1 MGVQIGLESHRRKS
15 TGGKVFHD
23 WSRNLLE
30 STCTLL
36 GSEYELRSEEKIPYV
51 GGLTAKKVDFAI
63 LHKEKLRIGVEVN
76 FFTIHG
82 SKPSEIKRAYENVSR
97 NLSGVHVDFV
107 WITDGI
113 GYLKMQRSL
122 TEAFESHLNI
132 YNYNTAQRYL
142 YAEFGVMKVLDL
154 RDGMLET
161 GKLEKCAG
169 AHFELFPR

>member
-1 MGVQIGLESHRRKS
+1 LAWKATGESQPEERYFT
-15 TGGKVFHD
+15 TGREISWNLPAHFSG
-23 WSRNLLE
+23 RN
-30 STCTLL
+30 TN
-36 GSEYELRSEEKIPYV
+36 YEAKIPYV